1 MLGEGRTVR
10 AVNFEAARSRWC
22 DAEFEAGG
30 INDQID
36 WILRAA
42 EHDSVAADPVD
53 APALRVDQRDIPTVA
68 SRQVVVAEARPL
80 AETAVV
86 GLERSGGLRVA
97 DLLVDPG
104 PDPLQFRE
112 VHVGQLGHGA
122 LDRAFGHSLGYASPD
137 RGPLVPDQVLVLAQS
152 REDRIEVLHPVALP
166 AGLLAGEPVRIGRSI
181 APTVHNRRGTL
192 HHVQVLGIPGDGRDD
207 LYRAGSGTDHGD
219 PLVPELGHPALFGAA
234 GVVVV
239 PPAAVKLRAFEPV
252 DAGYARQFRPVE
264 RTAAQHHVASPELIG
279 SIGPDHPAGLAG

>member
-10 AVNFEAARSRWC
+10 AVDFEGARSRWR
-22 DAEFEAGG
+22 DAKFEAGS

-42 EHDSVAADPVD
+42 EYDPVAADPVD
-53 APALRVDQRDIPTVA
+53 APALGVDQRDVRTVE

-104 PDPLQFRE
+104 PNPLQFRE

-122 LDRAFGHSLGYASPD
+122 LDRALGHGLGDASPD

-166 AGLLAGEPVRIGRSI
+166 ADRLAGEPVLVGRSI
-181 APTVHNRRGTL
+181 VTAVHDRRGTL
-192 HHVQVLGIPGDGRDD
+192 HHVQVLGVPGDGGDN
-207 LYRAGSGTDHGD
+207 LYRAGSGPDHGD
-219 PLVPELGHPALFGAA
+219 PLVPELGHPALFGTA

-239 PPAAVKLRAFEPV
+239 PPAAVKLRAFELV

-264 RTAAQHHVASPELIG
+264 RTAAQHHEASPELVG
-279 SIGPDHPAGLAG
+279 SIGPDYPAGFAG